1 MFSFVT
7 IQKSCLLVSFIYTK
21 IWWLGFIFL
30 GLTKSSHWL
39 WFKYS
44 VWLFQCQFT
53 FWWERVFSWT
63 KFSPVSCCHWN
74 RGKNFQK
81 CFNSR
86 KFYEFF
92 NLKIYLYN
100 IYSISKTKSQFWG
113 AGRINITK
121 ESSFARKCTS
131 IKLVIKL
138 DLLKTQ
144 LAWATDRFAK
154 YFRL

>member
-92 NLKIYLYN
+92 NLKIYLYIFN
-100 IYSISKTKSQFWG
+100 LRNKISILRRGTNQYHKRFKFW
-113 AGRINITK
+113 AK
-121 ESSFARKCTS
+121 
-131 IKLVIKL
+131 KL
-138 DLLKTQ
+138 
-144 LAWATDRFAK
+144 R
-154 YFRL
+154 